1 MRGVFM
7 SQAFQVDLRGVV
19 DLLSHH
25 LYSSPHVYLRELLQN
40 ATDAI
45 RARELVEP
53 GFEGAIRLSIPDAQG
68 SGGPEG
74 PGTLVVRDDG
84 IGLTE
89 DEVHRFL
96 ATIGSTSKRDEL
108 SFPRRD
114 FLGQFGIG
122 LLSCFLVADEVTI
135 ATRSVTGAP
144 AVRWVGRSDGS
155 YSVER
160 LDADLD
166 PGTTVYLRPR
176 PDAAELVTEASVR
189 DLARHYGDLLPY
201 PATLVS
207 GGRSERLN
215 GDGLPWRWTFDTPA
229 ERREALLAYG
239 KRVFDIDF
247 LDVVPL
253 RVPVA
258 ELEGLAFVLPFS
270 PSPAAA
276 PTHRVYLKRM
286 LLSDQATGVLPEWAF
301 FVRCVI
307 DAGELRPTASREAL
321 FEDEVLEAT
330 REALGKEL
338 RRYLVRLAATEP
350 DRLRQLIELHHLSI
364 KALAVHDAELLAMM
378 ARWLPFETSVGTLT
392 LTECRRRSPVLRY
405 TRSRDAFRQLAQVA
419 AAQGLC
425 IVNGGYVYDADLLE
439 LLPEAVPGSRVEVV
453 EPADLLRDLD
463 QVGPDEQAQAGDLLD
478 HAAEVLRPFDCAP
491 EVRRFEPATVPTLYA
506 PRTGADLRRSI
517 GQARDVNKGL
527 WGDVLGALDAA
538 GPDVGARLCLN
549 WANPL
554 VQRLAR
560 IEDRALRAAALELL
574 YVQALLLG
582 HHPLRARE
590 LGVLN
595 GSLLGLLDHALDSE
609 QAR

>member
-1 MRGVFM
+1 MPE
-7 SQAFQVDLRGVV
+7 AFQVDLRGVV

-25 LYSSPHVYLRELLQN
+25 LYSSPRVYLRELLQN
-40 ATDAI
+40 ATDALHA
-45 RARELVEP
+45 RALAEP
-53 GFEGAIRLSIPDAQG
+53 GFKGSIRLAVPDEPG
-68 SGGPEG
+68 
-74 PGTLVVRDDG
+74 GTLVVRDDG

-96 ATIGSTSKRDEL
+96 ATIGGTSKRDEL
-108 SFPRRD
+108 SFPRSD

-135 ATRSVTGAP
+135 ATRSITGDP
-144 AVRWVGRSDGS
+144 AVRWVGRADGS
-155 YSVER
+155 YTVER

-166 PGTTVYLRPR
+166 AGTAVYLRPR
-176 PDAAELVTEASVR
+176 PDAVELTSVASVR
-189 DLARHYGDLLPY
+189 ALAHHFGDLLPH
-201 PATLVS
+201 PVTLVS
-207 GGRSERLN
+207 GGHSERIN
-215 GDGLPWRWTFDTPA
+215 GDGVPWRWSFETPA

-239 KRVFDIDF
+239 ASVFETEF

-258 ELEGLAFVLPFS
+258 GLEGLAFVLPFS
-270 PSPAAA
+270 PSPAA
-276 PTHRVYLKRM
+276 PPSHRVYLKRM
-286 LLSDQATGVLPEWAF
+286 LLSDQATGLLPDWAF

-330 REALGKEL
+330 REALGQEL

-350 DRLRQLIELHHLSI
+350 ERLRRLIELHHLSI

-392 LTECRRRSPVLRY
+392 LSECRRRSPVLRY
-405 TRSRDAFRQLAQVA
+405 TRTRDAFRQLAQVA

-439 LLPEAVPGSRVEVV
+439 LLPEAVPGTRVEAV

-463 QVGPDEQAQAGDLLD
+463 EVTPAELAGAADLLAQ
-478 HAAEVLRPFDCAP
+478 AAEVLRPFDCGP
-491 EVRRFEPATVPTLYA
+491 ELRSFEPASVPTLYA
-506 PRTGADLRRSI
+506 PEPDGELRRSI
-517 GQARDVNKGL
+517 GQARDASRGL
-527 WGDVLGALDAA
+527 LGEVLGALDAA
-538 GPDVGARLCLN
+538 APDVGARLCLN

-554 VQRLAR
+554 VQRLAA
-560 IEDRALRAAALELL
+560 IQDRALRAAAIELL

-582 HHPLRARE
+582 HHPLRTRE

-595 GSLLGLLDHALDSE
+595 GSLLGLLDHALDAE
-609 QAR
+609 RAR